1 MKGRESFYR
10 LNLKDKVV
18 FDDNV
23 DSIAV
28 LQLDLF
34 VDHRQQHLLPKSNRC
49 SLQFKTQAFLVSRL
63 Q

>member
-1 MKGRESFYR
+1 MKGRESLYG
-10 LNLKDKVV
+10 LDLEDKVV

-34 VDHRQQHLLPKSNRC
+34 IDYGQGHLLAKSDRC